1 MSKTPTEPNG
11 SNIEGERTLVP
22 VDGSELSLKAIEH
35 ACTEHPEAEITVV
48 HVLESPTSGVYES
61 LTGGSSGDFEDSERQ
76 RRIEVEELLEEVT
89 ALADEQGISIATETL
104 TGNVANAILT
114 YGEETDTDRIVI
126 GRSGRSSI
134 ERTLLGSVTES
145 VSDNAK
151 IPVTIVR

>member
-1 MSKTPTEPNG
+1 MNKPTD
-11 SNIEGERTLVP
+11 SNDSDNEADRTLVP
-22 VDGSELSLKAIEH
+22 VDGSELSFHAVEH
-35 ACTEHPEAEITVV
+35 ACTEHPRSKITVV

-61 LTGGSSGDFEDSERQ
+61 LTGGSSSDFEDSERE
-76 RRIEVEELLEEVT
+76 RRIEVEEFLDEAT
-89 ALADEQGISIATETL
+89 ALADEHGVSAETETL

-114 YGEETDTDRIVI
+114 YAEETNSDRIVI

-145 VSDNAK
+145 VSDQAE